1 MDWLNQHYIEIFGAV
16 SGIIYVF
23 LEIRQNI
30 WLWPLG
36 IVTSALYIWIF
47 YNSGFYADMGLQ
59 WYYLFISIYGWIL
72 WSKGKS
78 ESERERKGEGEKG
91 RVLRQAQE
99 PLDKKILEE
108 GRIIKQLSV
117 SRLGFRT
124 GLVLFAISLI
134 LFAGIWLVLE
144 RFTDST
150 IPGWDAFTTALSIVA
165 TWMLARKI
173 LEHWFIWVLVNIVS
187 VGLYI
192 YKGLFPTVVLF
203 IVYATMAIVGYFEWR
218 KEMRIN
224 AN

>member
-1 MDWLNQHYIEIFGAV
+1 MDWLNQHYIEIFGAA

-78 ESERERKGEGEKG
+78 EKG

-192 YKGLFPTVVLF
+192 YKGLYPTVVLF

-218 KEMRIN
+218 REMRIN

>member
-59 WYYLFISIYGWIL
+59 WYYLFISIYGWML
-72 WSKGKS
+72 WSKAKS
-78 ESERERKGEGEKG
+78 ERKGEGEKG

-117 SRLGFRT
+117 SRLRFRT
-124 GLVLFAISLI
+124 GLLLFAISLV
-134 LFAGIWLVLE
+134 LFVGIWFVLN

-192 YKGLFPTVVLF
+192 YKGLYPTVVLF

-218 KEMRIN
+218 REMRIN